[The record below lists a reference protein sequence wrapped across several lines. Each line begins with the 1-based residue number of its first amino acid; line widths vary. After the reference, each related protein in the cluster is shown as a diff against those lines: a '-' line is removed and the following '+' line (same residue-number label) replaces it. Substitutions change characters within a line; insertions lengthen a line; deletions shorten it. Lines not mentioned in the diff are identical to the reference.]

1 MSSSRVLSSPP
12 KIIVFLYVFLFLLDS
27 GAVRSQEIKQLVSG
41 DSARLVAMYRD
52 LHQNPELG
60 FMETRTAEI
69 IAKELNSL
77 GYQVVTGIAK
87 TGVAGILKNGNGP
100 VVMFRADMDG
110 LPVKEQTGLPYAS
123 VKTVKKEDGS
133 ETAVMHACGH
143 DAHVTWMLGIAKIM
157 STKKNL
163 WKGTLVFVAQP
174 AEELGQGAKAM
185 VDDQLYQKGI
195 PVPDYLL
202 GLHTWPIPVGTIQNG
217 YNERFAGTDQLDVT
231 FFGIGGHGS
240 SPDLAKDPIVM
251 ASTAVMQYQQII
263 SRQIAPQDAA
273 VITVGSFQSGTA
285 NNIIPGSALLKMN
298 MRWFNDKSRSVLL
311 DGIKR
316 VNEGIA
322 LANNLPKELY
332 PTINVKATAT
342 PLVNDSGLVNKVNL
356 ALGKTM
362 DSKDIITNSP
372 SLMVSED
379 FHYLV
384 APGNKTVY
392 DYLMIGVA
400 NRTMFANA
408 VKKGEKYPFFNH
420 NANYQA
426 DLEAIPF
433 GTTVGAV
440 ALLELFKSKP

>member
-1 MSSSRVLSSPP
+1 MSFFKQLPDFAKVL
-12 KIIVFLYVFLFLLDS
+12 ICLYVVFFLLDS
-27 GAVRSQEIKQLVSG
+27 GTARSQDVRQLVAG
-41 DSARLVAMYRD
+41 DSARLVAMYKD
-52 LHQNPELG
+52 LHQHPELG
-60 FMETRTAEI
+60 FTETRTAGI
-69 IAKELNSL
+69 IEKELMAL
-77 GYQVVTGIAK
+77 GYQVITRIAR
-87 TGVAGILKNGNGP
+87 TGVAGIMKNGNGP

-123 VKTVKKEDGS
+123 VATVKKEDGS
-133 ETAVMHACGH
+133 ETSVMHACGH

-157 STKKNL
+157 AAKKNL

-185 VDDQLYQKGI
+185 VDDQLYQKGV

-217 YNERFAGTDQLDVT
+217 YNERFAGTDQADVT

-251 ASTAVMQYQQII
+251 ASTAIMQYQQII

-311 DGIKR
+311 DGIRR

-322 LANNLPKELY
+322 IANNLPKELY
-332 PTINVKATAT
+332 PTINIKATAT

-356 ALGKTM
+356 ALMKTM
-362 DSKDIITNSP
+362 EKKDIITNSP

-408 VKKGEKYPFFNH
+408 VKNGEKYPFFNH

-433 GTTVGAV
+433 GTTVGTV
-440 ALLELFKSKP
+440 ALLELFKK